1 MKAIKIVIS
10 VILISFGLLFMGEL
24 SVLNTDTFQNDFYS
38 VDFYMNSSSRNVK
51 TQEMTKDLCNAGKK
65 HKVDFFAV
73 EQFWDK
79 DYQND
84 VNIIGTKGAINSL
97 KKEGTIPC
105 FFPART
111 L

>member
-1 MKAIKIVIS
+1 M
-10 VILISFGLLFMGEL
+10 
-24 SVLNTDTFQNDFYS
+24 
-38 VDFYMNSSSRNVK
+38 
-51 TQEMTKDLCNAGKK
+51 
-65 HKVDFFAV
+65 DFFAV

-84 VNIIGTKGAINSL
+84 VNIIGTKDAINSL

>member
-51 TQEMTKDLCNAGKK
+51 TQEMAKDLCNVGKK
-65 HKVDFFAV
+65 YKVDFFAV